1 MNSFGI
7 TKKSYKLLLDLFLNH
22 PQIEQ
27 VILYGSRAK
36 GTFKK
41 GSDIDLAI
49 KGKDCTAEIAT
60 RVKTTIND
68 VLPIPYKV
76 DVVDY
81 ESLMFMELKQKIDE
95 AGVVFYERVTLI
107 QVHQDN
113 LADKSTDNLN

>member
-36 GTFKK
+36 GNFKK

-49 KGKDCTAEIAT
+49 KGKDCNAEIAT
-60 RVKTTIND
+60 RVKSTINE

-76 DVVDY
+76 DIVDY
-81 ESLMFMELKQKIDE
+81 ESLMIVELKQKIDE
-95 AGVVFYERVTLI
+95 AGVVFYERITL
-107 QVHQDN
+107 VSLEQDN
-113 LADKSTDNLN
+113 PLDKSQGI

>member
-1 MNSFGI
+1 MNPFGI
-7 TKKSYKLLLDLFLNH
+7 TKKSYKLLLELFSNH

-36 GTFKK
+36 GNFKK

-49 KGKDCTAEIAT
+49 KGKDCNAEIAT
-60 RVKTTIND
+60 RVKSTINE

-76 DVVDY
+76 DIVDY

-95 AGVVFYERVTLI
+95 AGVVFYERVTVI
-107 QVHQDN
+107 SMDQN
-113 LADKSTDNLN
+113 SPADTSQGI